1 MGLPFFSGQKTY
13 GAGIAG
19 MAFVIARR
27 IAVLIDGGFFLK
39 RLPHLVTPAR
49 CDTPEH
55 VTACI
60 RHLCRSHV
68 KALTGCDAKEWNQ
81 YVYRIF
87 YYDAVPYDG
96 KAHHPI
102 DNRSI
107 DYGKS
112 RVASQRH
119 ALFDCLRKQRKVALR
134 LGKVNRDH
142 DWTIKPDLT
151 KPLLRSRKALA
162 ALAALGAAPLAG
174 ESLTP
179 MSLELTAQERC
190 DLIAM
195 RDLWQGLDSSSVALG
210 LRQKGVDM
218 RIGVDIA
225 SLALHKQ
232 ADTIVLVA
240 GDSDFVPAAK
250 LARRAGIDFILDPLW
265 QQINTDLF
273 EHIDGLQSGLSR
285 PGQPQTPGNRA
296 QREAVADQQHEHP
309 HGP

>member
-1 MGLPFFSGQKTY
+1 M
-13 GAGIAG
+13 
-19 MAFVIARR
+19 MARR
-27 IAVLIDGGFFLK
+27 IALLIDGGFFLR

-49 CDTPEH
+49 CDTPERI
-55 VTACI
+55 TGCI

-68 KALTGCDAKEWNQ
+68 KALTGCEPRDWNQ

-107 DYGKS
+107 DYAKS
-112 RVASQRH
+112 RVATERL
-119 ALFDCLRKQRKVALR
+119 ALFDCLRRQRKFALR

-142 DWTIKPDLT
+142 DWVINPQLT
-151 KPLLRSRKALA
+151 KSLLRSRQALA
-162 ALAALGAAPLAG
+162 ALDVLGAAAEAG
-174 ESLTP
+174 ATLPPVSVDFTGQQRQ
-179 MSLELTAQERC
+179 A
-190 DLIAM
+190 LIAM
-195 RDLWQGLDSSSVALG
+195 RDLWHGLDGSAVTLG

-225 SLALHKQ
+225 SLALQKQ

-250 LARRAGIDFILDPLW
+250 LARRAGIDFILDPMW
-265 QQINTDLF
+265 QKINADLF

-285 PGQPQTPGNRA
+285 PGQPQTPSRRA
-296 QREAVADQQHEHP
+296 QHATAADQEQP